1 MSAPTP
7 PPVAPQGSARGKN
20 PMVNLSITDKFIT
33 VARGTGGV
41 DELAMF
47 LDESLVMWGLVKV
60 VVGSG
65 AMARSKF
72 VFLYFSGAG
81 MSTVKRMRFTERRPG
96 AVAALG
102 GGMIDWDREHVK
114 DVTLD
119 TLLEKVLSA
128 VVADD
133 GGADMSVSAMRE
145 QALAQI
151 KAAEEALKRKPALKR
166 GVSQGGRSGRVSQ
179 GGGKTALALRAEL
192 GFKDVLDMVRN
203 PKGGLNWILV
213 TPTLKLIEAG
223 GGSVPEMRRFLPES
237 DVAFALVRMGFG
249 AGQFRRNNFLFV
261 HWAGEKCPHV
271 QRGKANAEKPT
282 VQSALKC
289 DRLLE
294 MFAQDLDDL
303 TLEDCIEKMKKY
315 LVIDGDEAGEISVAS
330 FEEALKEDKS
340 ALVAEF
346 GEDAGD
352 DDEGLEGIL
361 DEPDELPVAEAVAS
375 VRADEEPFNWVLIGP
390 RP

>member
-203 PKGGLNWILV
+203 PKGGLNWSKRRLRFRSSAFDGSSAFDIVRAPSSPFECLRYRSSAFDSIRAPSC
-213 TPTLKLIEAG
+213 TPERCL
-223 GGSVPEMRRFLPES
+223 
-237 DVAFALVRMGFG
+237 MGRCR
-249 AGQFRRNNFLFV
+249 A
-261 HWAGEKCPHV
+261 P
-271 QRGKANAEKPT
+271 
-282 VQSALKC
+282 S
-289 DRLLE
+289 
-294 MFAQDLDDL
+294 
-303 TLEDCIEKMKKY
+303 
-315 LVIDGDEAGEISVAS
+315 S
-330 FEEALKEDKS
+330 
-340 ALVAEF
+340 
-346 GEDAGD
+346 
-352 DDEGLEGIL
+352 
-361 DEPDELPVAEAVAS
+361 AVAC
-375 VRADEEPFNWVLIGP
+375 R
-390 RP
+390 